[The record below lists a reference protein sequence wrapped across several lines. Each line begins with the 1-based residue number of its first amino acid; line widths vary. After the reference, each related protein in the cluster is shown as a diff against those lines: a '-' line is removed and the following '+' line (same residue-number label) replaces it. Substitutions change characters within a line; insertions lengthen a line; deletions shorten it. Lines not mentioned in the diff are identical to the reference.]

1 MMQQVSIRTNML
13 TLKAYAAEGTLGFA
27 CPNFDALNPTDKIYL
42 EGHNRISQSF
52 SHSHMR

>member
-13 TLKAYAAEGTLGFA
+13 TLKAYAEGTLGFA
-27 CPNFDALNPTDKIYL
+27 CPNFDELNPMDKIYL

-52 SHSHMR
+52 SQCHIR